1 MKTYSLSTP
10 WLIFILMGCGLMV
23 LGFTFALTFIA
34 IPALLENPASG
45 RDWFLL
51 IIALLLI
58 TFSIYGIVEGFKGRV
73 RMEADRISL
82 STARS
87 TKELS
92 FAEIKGYRL
101 DDKYIYILPISKKGK
116 PLKISRYFRD
126 MDEIIDWLS
135 ANYPDLDSQEKERQ
149 QELILE
155 DLSYGMTRE
164 LRQSALAKAKV
175 VARVVNVLS
184 VLTGLAL
191 IFVPGYVHYS
201 AALAIALPFIIL
213 IVMRASK
220 GLIRM
225 EQKSNSPHP
234 SVSWGFF
241 AIILC
246 MLLKYLHYQVLDYS
260 GVWLPALGASLVLFV
275 LLVIKNPAFEVSSRA
290 DFFGVLFIAV
300 ITFAYGFAAVLAVNC
315 DFDEGPAQRLT
326 AKVLDKRISGGK
338 STTYYLTLSPWG
350 KLSAPEEVS
359 VSRNEYERA
368 TLNQTVYP
376 YLLPGKLKIPWFVV
390 SLD

>member
-58 TFSIYGIVEGFKGRV
+58 TFSIYGIVEGIKGQV

-87 TKELS
+87 TKELT

-116 PLKISRYFRD
+116 PLKISMYFKD
-126 MDEIIDWLS
+126 TDEIIDWLS

-191 IFVPGYVHYS
+191 IFLPGYVHYS

-213 IVMRASK
+213 IIMRASK

-260 GVWLPALGASLVLFV
+260 GVWLPALGTALVLFV

-338 STTYYLTLSPWG
+338 STTYYLTLSPWANCRRQ
-350 KLSAPEEVS
+350 K
-359 VSRNEYERA
+359 
-368 TLNQTVYP
+368 
-376 YLLPGKLKIPWFVV
+376 K
-390 SLD
+390 